1 MSALARGQASDC
13 ANPVLDIF
21 TQVNG
26 VLTDVAELTFQIF
39 DVSDAT
45 KQQNPVQVYPPTTGT
60 RTPVNVTDLCPVGDK
75 LSTGRFVARWAPP
88 VDASIGTYEIHW
100 AFKLTASSPEQA
112 FREEFEVLPE
122 VTGFASTGYAFVS
135 DLREEG
141 VTLADASDM
150 RLQRLIS
157 LASQYIDRV
166 TGRFF
171 EPRTMT
177 LTVDGSGGRIQLL
190 GHPIVAVSS
199 VEMFVGMFAE
209 SGVLPVIPSFFRVYN
224 RHLSQGLLDPD
235 DREDPKLEFFH
246 WSDLLGVHATP
257 AGHLGLGSLVW
268 LPGVQNVVIE
278 GVFGYTEPDGS
289 PTGKTPELIRHVT
302 KLLVLRE
309 IPKMTDLSRREERQR
324 RWRIVSERTRDQGY
338 NLEALRLHGSFTGD
352 PEIDNILVA
361 YQRPAQA
368 GAA

>member
-1 MSALARGQASDC
+1 MPALARGQPSDC
-13 ANPVLDIF
+13 ANPVLDLF

-26 VLTDVAELTFQIF
+26 TLIDVEVLELQIF
-39 DVSDAT
+39 DVSDAA
-45 KQQNPVQVYPPTTGT
+45 KRQSPVQVFPLAVGT
-60 RTPVNVTDLCPVGDK
+60 RAPVNASALCPAGDK
-75 LSTGRFVARWAPP
+75 ISTGHFVARWAPP
-88 VDASIGTYEIHW
+88 VDESIGTHEIRW
-100 AFKLTASSPEQA
+100 FFKLTPSTPEQT
-112 FREEFEVLPE
+112 FREEFEVLAE
-122 VTGFASTGYAFVS
+122 VVGSSQTGYAVVS

-141 VTLADASDM
+141 VAVSDAADA
-150 RLQRLIS
+150 RLERLIA
-157 LASQYIDRV
+157 LASRYIDRV

-177 LTVDGSGGRIQLL
+177 LTVDGSGGRVQLL
-190 GHPIVAVSS
+190 GHPIIGISS
-199 VEMFVGMFAE
+199 VKMFVGMFAE
-209 SGVLPVIPSFFRVYN
+209 FGVLPVIPSFFRVYN
-224 RHLSQGLLDPD
+224 RHLTQGLLDPD

-268 LPGVQNVVIE
+268 LPGVQNVVID
-278 GVFGYTEPDGS
+278 GVFGYTDPDGS

-309 IPKMTDLSRREERQR
+309 IPKMTDLTRREERQK
-324 RWRIVSERTRDQGY
+324 RWRLVSERTRDQGY

-361 YQRPAQA
+361 YQRPAQFG
-368 GAA
+368 GA